1 MENKALYD
9 FINEACKQDDT
20 DIDISIAELTSAIH
34 TLEKEKEKREDIRR
48 QKLIDAFEEAY
59 KELRKAHIRIRY
71 DIETEL
77 VDTAEYYRQP
87 YELDEFDCF
96 SFI

>member
-1 MENKALYD
+1 MENKALLT
-9 FINEACKQDDT
+9 FIKETCQQD
-20 DIDISIAELTSAIH
+20 DIDIDKSIAELDSAIN
-34 TLEKEKEKREDIRR
+34 TLKKEKERREDIKR

-59 KELRKAHIRIRY
+59 RELRKARIRIKY
-71 DIETEL
+71 DIDPEM

>member
-1 MENKALYD
+1 MENKALLN
-9 FINEACKQDDT
+9 FINEVCKQNDS
-20 DIDISIAELTSAIH
+20 DIDVSIAELTSAIH
-34 TLEKEKEKREDIRR
+34 TLEREKDKREDIKR

-59 KELRKAHIRIRY
+59 KELRKAHIRIKY
-71 DIETEL
+71 DIDPEM
-77 VDTAEYYRQP
+77 VDTSDYYCQP

>member
-1 MENKALYD
+1 MENTALLN

-20 DIDISIAELTSAIH
+20 DIDISIAELDAAIN
-34 TLEKEKEKREDIRR
+34 TLKKEKERREDIKR

-59 KELRKAHIRIRY
+59 RELRKAHIRIKY
-71 DIETEL
+71 DIDHEM

>member
-1 MENKALYD
+1 MDSKTLYD
-9 FINEACKQDDT
+9 FINEVCKQDDS
-20 DIDISIAELTSAIH
+20 DIDVSIAELTSAIH
-34 TLEKEKEKREDIRR
+34 TLEKEKEKREDIKR

-59 KELRKAHIRIRY
+59 KELRKAHIRIKY
-71 DIETEL
+71 DIDPEM
-77 VDTAEYYRQP
+77 VDTSDYYRQP

>member
-1 MENKALYD
+1 MNNKALCD
-9 FINEACKQDDT
+9 FINEVCKQDDI

-34 TLEKEKEKREDIRR
+34 TLEKEKERREDIKR

-59 KELRKAHIRIRY
+59 KELRRARIRIKY
-71 DIETEL
+71 DIDPEM
-77 VDTAEYYRQP
+77 VDTSNYYRQP

>member
-1 MENKALYD
+1 MDNKALYD
-9 FINEACKQDDT
+9 FINEAYKQD
-20 DIDISIAELTSAIH
+20 DIDISIAELDAAIN
-34 TLEKEKEKREDIRR
+34 TLKKEKERREDIKR

-59 KELRKAHIRIRY
+59 RELRKAHIRIKY
-71 DIETEL
+71 DIDPEM